1 MLKNELEEPK
11 KYSSNSKIKGVCISL
26 KQNKV
31 CYN

>member
-11 KYSSNSKIKGVCISL
+11 KLQLNTLIKVIRISL

-31 CYN
+31 CCN